1 MKLQPALIFGQNM
14 ILQRGIP
21 IPVWGRSV
29 RDDTVTVVLNG
40 YTLHTQ
46 AKRGEWRVTFQP
58 MEAVEDTSMTIASA
72 ATGERIEFGG
82 VAIGEV
88 WIAGGQSNMEFLLK
102 YDEGADEMHNI
113 PQDPMLR
120 YFRYPQTSFLG
131 QLERDAFPDDGF
143 WRKWDSVENR
153 GHFSAP
159 AAYMGHRLRA
169 VLGVPVGFVGCNWG
183 GTPAAAWTAAEELDA
198 VPALQAVLDWHSRAC
213 AELDW
218 PKYEA
223 DALHPD
229 KDPPPEQREMLDALM
244 MGGSPELLQKQRRKG
259 SALLNPG
266 PRPRSAPPV
275 YTRTSCAV
283 WLPMGCGASSG
294 IRERMTMRAAGMHFT
309 TNP

>member
-131 QLERDAFPDDGF
+131 S
-143 WRKWDSVENR
+143 WS
-153 GHFSAP
+153 
-159 AAYMGHRLRA
+159 
-169 VLGVPVGFVGCNWG
+169 
-183 GTPAAAWTAAEELDA
+183 GT
-198 VPALQAVLDWHSRAC
+198 HSRMTAS
-213 AELDW
+213 
-218 PKYEA
+218 
-223 DALHPD
+223 
-229 KDPPPEQREMLDALM
+229 
-244 MGGSPELLQKQRRKG
+244 GGSGTAWRTGIISAHRRPIWG
-259 SALLNPG
+259 
-266 PRPRSAPPV
+266 
-275 YTRTSCAV
+275 T
-283 WLPMGCGASSG
+283 GCGRCLAS
-294 IRERMTMRAAGMHFT
+294 RWAL
-309 TNP
+309 

>member
-143 WRKWDSVENR
+143 WREVGQR
-153 GHFSAP
+153 GEQGSFQRTGGLYGAQVAGGAWRP
-159 AAYMGHRLRA
+159 GGLCRMQ
-169 VLGVPVGFVGCNWG
+169 LGRNPGCCMDG
-183 GTPAAAWTAAEELDA
+183 GRRTG
-198 VPALQAVLDWHSRAC
+198 C
-213 AELDW
+213 
-218 PKYEA
+218 
-223 DALHPD
+223 
-229 KDPPPEQREMLDALM
+229 
-244 MGGSPELLQKQRRKG
+244 GSG
-259 SALLNPG
+259 SA
-266 PRPRSAPPV
+266 
-275 YTRTSCAV
+275 SCFRLA
-283 WLPMGCGASSG
+283 
-294 IRERMTMRAAGMHFT
+294 
-309 TNP
+309 

>member
-120 YFRYPQTSFLG
+120 YSLPADKFSG
-131 QLERDAFPDDGF
+131 AVERDAFPDDG
-143 WRKWDSVENR
+143 S
-153 GHFSAP
+153 
-159 AAYMGHRLRA
+159 
-169 VLGVPVGFVGCNWG
+169 
-183 GTPAAAWTAAEELDA
+183 
-198 VPALQAVLDWHSRAC
+198 
-213 AELDW
+213 
-218 PKYEA
+218 
-223 DALHPD
+223 
-229 KDPPPEQREMLDALM
+229 
-244 MGGSPELLQKQRRKG
+244 GGSGTAWRTGIISAHRRPIWG
-259 SALLNPG
+259 
-266 PRPRSAPPV
+266 
-275 YTRTSCAV
+275 T
-283 WLPMGCGASSG
+283 GCGRCLAS
-294 IRERMTMRAAGMHFT
+294 RWAL
-309 TNP
+309 

>member
-153 GHFSAP
+153 DHFSAP

-244 MGGSPELLQKQRRKG
+244 MGGRVQP
-259 SALLNPG
+259 
-266 PRPRSAPPV
+266 
-275 YTRTSCAV
+275 
-283 WLPMGCGASSG
+283 
-294 IRERMTMRAAGMHFT
+294 F
-309 TNP
+309 